1 MVTKRQLNALER
13 KLNLKLSSNQVFVF
27 DEAEGTLF
35 DQKGQEVSK
44 SRLKQLEQSDNVII
58 IDDV

>member
-1 MVTKRQLNALER
+1 VVTKRQLNALER

-27 DEAEGTLF
+27 DEIKGILF
-35 DQKGQEVSK
+35 DQEGQEISK